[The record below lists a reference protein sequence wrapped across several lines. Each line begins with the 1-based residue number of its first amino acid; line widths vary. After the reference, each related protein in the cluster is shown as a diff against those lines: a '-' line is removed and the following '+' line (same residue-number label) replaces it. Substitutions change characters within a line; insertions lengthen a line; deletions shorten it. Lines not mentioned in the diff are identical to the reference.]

1 MTPQTTPTPAVEEKP
16 VWQRYLPAGAAA
28 TVAVAAIIGIQ
39 AASSDGSAVN
49 GAGPGQGGPPGMQSQ
64 GQQQVPGTSDGTSQ
78 QQQQQ
83 QQVPPWNQDGA
94 TGAPPAPP
102 GMDGQAAPSQ
112 SQGQQSVPGQ
122 SQQAVPDQGQGLASP
137 RTNVS

>member
-1 MTPQTTPTPAVEEKP
+1 MTSQTTPTPAAEDQP

-39 AASSDGSAVN
+39 AAASDGSSTQNV
-49 GAGPGQGGPPGMQSQ
+49 GPGQGGPPSQ
-64 GQQQVPGTSDGTSQ
+64 AQQQAPGTSDGS

-83 QQVPPWNQDGA
+83 QQVPPWDQNGS
-94 TGAPPAPP
+94 GAPPAPP
-102 GMDGQAAPSQ
+102 GMDGQAAPGTT
-112 SQGQQSVPGQ
+112 QGQQAIPGD
-122 SQQAVPDQGQGLASP
+122 DQTQDQGLASP